1 MLITC
6 PSTSRSTIW
15 TIGSVYGT
23 IEARSADA
31 ALRKVVDEYQISD
44 PETLK
49 RLAVRPIEP

>member
-1 MLITC
+1 MC
-6 PSTSRSTIW
+6 M
-15 TIGSVYGT
+15 GT
-23 IEARSADA
+23 IEAPSADA